1 MKKIKPKV
9 ILGIILVILMIAAVL
24 PACATLKSAVDG
36 EATSAGYEQGLTKND
51 SFSAAE
57 TTAAV
62 APEGEAMAQSGEVP
76 AGNAE
81 IYYAE

>member
-9 ILGIILVILMIAAVL
+9 ILGIILAILMVAAVL
-24 PACATLKSAVDG
+24 PACATLSSAVNG
-36 EATSAGYEQGLTKND
+36 ETTSAGYSTDAKSE

-62 APEGEAMAQSGEVP
+62 APEGDAMAQEGEVP
-76 AGNAE
+76 ASNA
-81 IYYAE
+81 A